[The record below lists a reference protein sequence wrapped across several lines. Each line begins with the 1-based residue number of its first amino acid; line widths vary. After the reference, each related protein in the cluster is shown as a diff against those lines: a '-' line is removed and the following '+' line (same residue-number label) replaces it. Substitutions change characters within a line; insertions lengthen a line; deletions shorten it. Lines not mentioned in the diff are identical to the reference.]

1 MEQKLRVGINK
12 EDSTATDLN
21 NLMKYVVQ
29 VLKKDN
35 KEYGAVSTVQT
46 MPVIMV
52 IKTLITQL
60 FINLIG
66 NALK

>member
-21 NLMKYVVQ
+21 DLMKYVVQ
-29 VLKKDN
+29 LLKKDN
-35 KEYGAVSTVQT
+35 KEYRAVLTVQAL
-46 MPVIMV
+46 PVIMV